1 MFLTRKI
8 IVFNRNWFSTWK
20 VEKLKIFNIRLY
32 KLILYISIW
41 NYANWYK
48 IMPTDIIYFNYKE
61 YNFIIKSLIIQVVLF
76 EMVNFAISKM
86 INFEYWKNYSKLM
99 SCNNRIIIIISF
111 LSPPSDFIVLN
122 YYNLKSIFILWN
134 FKFKFKSVDW
144 LLNLSNCFKCVL
156 A

>member
-1 MFLTRKI
+1 MVLRNNMKWYWEI
-8 IVFNRNWFSTWK
+8 IWNILVFNLKNNCFQQ
-20 VEKLKIFNIRLY
+20 KLIFYLKTKIFNIKLY
-32 KLILYISIW
+32 QLILYVSIMK
-41 NYANWYK
+41 NN
-48 IMPTDIIYFNYKE
+48 
-61 YNFIIKSLIIQVVLF
+61 NFIIKSLIIQVVFLK
-76 EMVNFAISKM
+76 MVNFAISKM
-86 INFEYWKNYSKLM
+86 INFEYWKKHSKLM
-99 SCNNRIIIIISF
+99 SWNNRIIIIISF